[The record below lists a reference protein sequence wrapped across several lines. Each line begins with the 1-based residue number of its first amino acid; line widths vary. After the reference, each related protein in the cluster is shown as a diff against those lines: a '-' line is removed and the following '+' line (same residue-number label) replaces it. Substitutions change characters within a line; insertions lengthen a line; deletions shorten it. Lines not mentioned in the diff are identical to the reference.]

1 MNVSCAAVTN
11 AACLNWRIINRLVR
25 VKAQQREEKTCQSG
39 KDNQNMLC
47 CYSSCPHFKPAVIH
61 LYLLLSSLIHIY
73 WQKKKKLCIFDL
85 TIFPTG

>member
-1 MNVSCAAVTN
+1 MRENVSCAAVTN

-61 LYLLLSSLIHIY
+61 LYLTTLFPNSHLLAKE
-73 WQKKKKLCIFDL
+73 KKIVYF
-85 TIFPTG
+85 